1 MLSTG
6 EIKVY
11 KRVKGYVELHEVD
24 ALESW
29 KVVKEKDL
37 NELQKLLLHFDDL
50 LEKKIEIRIT
60 KERYPTL
67 YKILKEFEERNEDAW
82 VHVYGIPKIH
92 IDFLYLLLFSN
103 VNRDVLFARSDM
115 PNLSEEEEEKLN
127 DDIWQLL
134 EDIDDA
140 IYKAYSGL
148 GISEIV
154 SIDEG
159 DYAEIVIDAIFGF
172 EEALFF
178 LLAVVFVPLYFIFA
192 VLYTIFHHV
201 NKRIKRNPIQ
211 PHQIFKKKEALI
223 ILIQKK
229 IHEFDFSYFKAKKF

>member
-1 MLSTG
+1 MEKKVEMERYTLRISITRERKRLLSTG
-6 EIKVY
+6 EVKEY

-67 YKILKEFEERNEDAW
+67 YKILKEFEERNKDAW
-82 VHVYGIPKIH
+82 VHIYGIPKIH
-92 IDFLYLLLFSN
+92 IDFLYPLLFSN
-103 VNRDVLFARSDM
+103 VSLDVLFARSDM
-115 PNLSEEEEEKLN
+115 PNFSEEEKEKLN
-127 DDIWQLL
+127 DDIWQLR

-159 DYAEIVIDAIFGF
+159 DYAEIVIDAIFG
-172 EEALFF
+172 EVE
-178 LLAVVFVPLYFIFA
+178 VHKFA
-192 VLYTIFHHV
+192 ETYLDKDEDGYKLTINVDGSMHLPNCDIWV
-201 NKRIKRNPIQ
+201 R
-211 PHQIFKKKEALI
+211 
-223 ILIQKK
+223 
-229 IHEFDFSYFKAKKF
+229 